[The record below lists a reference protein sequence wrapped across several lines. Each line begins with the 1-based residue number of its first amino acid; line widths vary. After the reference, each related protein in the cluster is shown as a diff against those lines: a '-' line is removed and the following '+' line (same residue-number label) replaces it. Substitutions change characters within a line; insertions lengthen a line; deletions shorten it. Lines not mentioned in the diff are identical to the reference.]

1 MIVITQTSEP
11 AASTTLTNSIFTSPQ
26 DQTLFDILSDA
37 NNGTQV
43 IGKLLANSTSTSA
56 EKELMLETVR
66 RVLLTI
72 NTSST
77 PPYRVLLEAVGLPVP
92 PSSSPSPVARR
103 HQTQQW
109 QGQGQGQGYQP
120 QYQYGG
126 FSQNQYHHQHQH
138 QQQYMPQYGQG
149 QGMNLSPLLV
159 PQNMPLGQMRHREHD
174 PNDPNVT
181 PMPGHAGPRTPV
193 PHPHQGRGQGMMSPT
208 SDPFNPV
215 RSHFVSPTL
224 IDGEKKRR
232 QRLMIVRITIYRFT
246 IYPPPTP
253 TSRRSGSTS
262 HFPIR
267 SISNYI
273 RTTT

>member
-1 MIVITQTSEP
+1 MMLMIVITQTSEP
-11 AASTTLTNSIFTSPQ
+11 GASTTLTNSIFTSPQ

-43 IGKLLANSTSTSA
+43 IGKLLANSTSTA
-56 EKELMLETVR
+56 TEKELMLETVR
-66 RVLLTI
+66 RVLPTI

-103 HQTQQW
+103 QQGQNQW
-109 QGQGQGQGYQP
+109 QGQGQGYQP

-126 FSQNQYHHQHQH
+126 FSQNQCHH
-138 QQQYMPQYGQG
+138 QQQYMPQQYG

-174 PNDPNVT
+174 PNDPNST

-215 RSHFVSPTL
+215 RSP
-224 IDGEKKRR
+224 
-232 QRLMIVRITIYRFT
+232 
-246 IYPPPTP
+246 
-253 TSRRSGSTS
+253 ST
-262 HFPIR
+262 
-267 SISNYI
+267 
-273 RTTT
+273 T